1 MVQLEVA
8 DCTLGLRGKVLRPEK
23 LAPGKRPGFSTIV
36 YGLDAADDVADT
48 ALSSAANGYPDA
60 YAQTDEATRVDLPWR
75 RDTQAVLAS
84 LVDADG
90 VPVAQDPRNLVRALA
105 DRFTRQGLTPVF
117 GFEYEVHIFAAP
129 AASAAPVRDLAGLTS
144 FTRLPNAYS
153 LARAAAA
160 DDLAAEFTSRM
171 DAIGVTVEA
180 FHSELGHGFFEFA
193 LGPQPAAQAADS
205 AARARQYL
213 KDLCAERGLLA
224 SFMAKPRS
232 GASGAGGHIHQSLT
246 RDGAN
251 VTCAGPGVLSET
263 GRAYLAGLLDLMPA
277 LTLLMCPNPNS
288 YRRLSSEYYVAE
300 RACWG
305 LDNRNGAC
313 RVIAATTAD
322 GRIEHRRPGA
332 DVSPYLSAAA
342 MLAAGWH
349 GLTTEP
355 DLIPSLDPAATPA
368 AQAAT
373 QAAGRA
379 LPATM
384 AAAITALDES
394 AAARALLGEPFT
406 ESYLALCRFELQQF
420 TAWLESQVTSWEIG
434 RYLEAL

>member
-8 DCTLGLRGKVLRPEK
+8 DYALGLRGKVLRPEK
-23 LAPGKRPGFSTIV
+23 VADGKRPAFCTIV
-36 YGLDAADDVADT
+36 YGLDAVDDVADT
-48 ALSSAANGYPDA
+48 PLSSAA
-60 YAQTDEATRVDLPWR
+60 TR
-75 RDTQAVLAS
+75 
-84 LVDADG
+84 
-90 VPVAQDPRNLVRALA
+90 
-105 DRFTRQGLTPVF
+105 
-117 GFEYEVHIFAAP
+117 
-129 AASAAPVRDLAGLTS
+129 
-144 FTRLPNAYS
+144 
-153 LARAAAA
+153 
-160 DDLAAEFTSRM
+160 
-171 DAIGVTVEA
+171 
-180 FHSELGHGFFEFA
+180 
-193 LGPQPAAQAADS
+193 AADS

-224 SFMAKPRS
+224 SFMAKPRVD
-232 GASGAGGHIHQSLT
+232 ASGAGGHIHQSLA

-251 VTCAGPGVLSET
+251 VTCEGPGVLSAI

-288 YRRLSSEYYVAE
+288 YRRLSSEYFVAE

-305 LDNRNGAC
+305 FDDRNGAC

-355 DLIPSLDPAATPA
+355 DLIAPLALGAGGAAA
-368 AQAAT
+368 AAAAGPLGAA
-373 QAAGRA
+373 AAGRA

-384 AAAITALDES
+384 AEAITAFEES
-394 AAARALLGEPFT
+394 AAARALLGEPFV
-406 ESYLALCRFELQQF
+406 ESYLASRRFELRQF
-420 TAWLESQVTSWEIG
+420 TAWLQAQVTSWEIG